1 MNKNKKEEK
10 EYIDF
15 SYINGE
21 LMLGPNIPAK
31 ILLFWIPTLVLLNI
45 YALFVSIFFSIL
57 VIYIYKF
64 GYNVQDIIEIFKYI
78 KRNPKKPLKS
88 DEVKY

>member
-1 MNKNKKEEK
+1 MNDKEIEEK

-31 ILLFWIPTLVLLNI
+31 ILVFWIPTLILLNI
-45 YALFVSIFFSIL
+45 YSLFVSVFFSIL
-57 VIYIYKF
+57 IIYIYKF
-64 GYNVQDIIEIFKYI
+64 GYNIKDIFEIYKYI
-78 KRNPKKPLKS
+78 RRNPKKPLKS